1 VHSPLPRL
9 TAALAIAGLAA
20 CVATAPEVERRG
32 AACIVRAPDPV
43 EATAVL
49 ELAQRQAKLIA
60 ELYGPGAQAPR
71 ESRPLSI
78 WLQDE
83 PAQPG
88 LGLRSHAD
96 AEGFYAHSHHRIHLR
111 RDAERLD
118 RTLAHE
124 LAHAC
129 LPPEWRQLPG
139 SLEEGLC
146 DTLSTLV
153 VPDSAASLR
162 AGRLSAAA
170 FATGGLLVEVMID
183 LPDEGGPTRATFAT
197 RLRLEADEALDIE
210 PSTVFDL
217 DAGLSGGHAEAAERK
232 ALYGLAYL
240 VVSRA
245 HARRG
250 IEGLREL
257 CSDKSPGGAERWL
270 RAAELSL
277 EQPGLRLAIG
287 EEFGPRET
295 WELLRRQPEFLV
307 ELLAAAL
314 LPWEDDLEAALART
328 RVRLAFAGGDPRGM
342 ELPFVRALRARVEQ
356 AQATLKGRV
365 AAQDKADS

>member
-1 VHSPLPRL
+1 MHTLLRIP
-9 TAALAIAGLAA
+9 AAFALAALAA
-20 CVATAPEVERRG
+20 CVATAPEVERRA
-32 AACIVRAPDPV
+32 AACVVRAPDAV

-49 ELAQRQAKLIA
+49 DLAQRQAEVIADLLGPEARKLDA
-60 ELYGPGAQAPR
+60 A
-71 ESRPLSI
+71 RPLNI

-96 AEGFYAHSHHRIHLR
+96 AEGFYASAHHRIHLR

-129 LPPEWRQLPG
+129 LPDSWSGLPG
-139 SLEEGLC
+139 SLEEGLA
-146 DTLSTLV
+146 DTISALV

-183 LPDEGGPTRATFAT
+183 LPDEGGLARATYAT
-197 RLRLEADEALDIE
+197 RLRLEADQRVVVE
-210 PSTVFDL
+210 PSSVFDV
-217 DAGLSGGHAEAAERK
+217 DAGLSGAGGDADKRK

-240 VVSRA
+240 VVSRV
-245 HARRG
+245 HARHG
-250 IEGLREL
+250 MEGLRRL
-257 CSDKSPGGAERWL
+257 CDDRDQGAARRWL
-270 RAAELSL
+270 EAAELEL

-287 EEFGPRET
+287 SEFGPRET
-295 WELLRRQPEFLV
+295 WELLRRQPDFLV
-307 ELLAAAL
+307 ELLSSAL
-314 LPWEDDLEAALART
+314 LPWSEDLEGALART
-328 RVRLAFAGGDPRGM
+328 RVRIAFAGGDPRGV
-342 ELPFVRALRARVEQ
+342 ELPFVRALRARVSV
-356 AQATLKGRV
+356 AQSALRARL
-365 AAQDKADS
+365 AAQDIADS

>member
-1 VHSPLPRL
+1 VHSLLSIPATCALV
-9 TAALAIAGLAA
+9 ALAS
-20 CVATAPEVERRG
+20 CVATTPEVERRS
-32 AACIVRAPDPV
+32 ATCIVRAPGAV

-49 ELAQRQAKLIA
+49 ELAQRQAARIL
-60 ELYGPGAQAPR
+60 ELYGPEGLTLDPD
-71 ESRPLSI
+71 RPLSI

-96 AEGFYAHSHHRIHLR
+96 AEGFYAHKHHRIHLR
-111 RDAERLD
+111 RGAERIE

-129 LPPEWRQLPG
+129 LPPRWSGLPG
-139 SLEEGLC
+139 SLEEGLA
-146 DTLSTLV
+146 DTLSTLI

-170 FATGGLLVEVMID
+170 FATGGLLVEVLID

-197 RLRLEADEALDIE
+197 RLRLEADEALEIE
-210 PSTVFDL
+210 PSMVFDL
-217 DAGLSGGHAEAAERK
+217 DAGLSGGRAESAERK

-245 HARRG
+245 HARHG

-257 CSDKSPGGAERWL
+257 CSDKSPGGPERWL

-277 EQPGLRLAIG
+277 WQPDLRLAIG

-295 WELLRRQPEFLV
+295 WELLRRQPDFLV
-307 ELLAAAL
+307 ELLASAL

-342 ELPFVRALRARVEQ
+342 ELPFVRALRARVAQ
-356 AQATLKGRV
+356 AQASLQWRV
-365 AAQDKADS
+365 ASQDMADS